1 MDSLSVVTEASN
13 YYLLILFKSLFE
25 LDFKSIP
32 IEDET
37 VFAHCEHQQLRAL
50 GVPIDVD
57 LFDLEV
63 LRVRFIGEF
72 QSCDQLRSLLDMVV
86 EVPKSQ
92 LIW

>member
-1 MDSLSVVTEASN
+1 MDSLCVVTEASN
-13 YYLLILFKSLFE
+13 CYLLILFKSLFE
-25 LDFKSIP
+25 LDFKAIS

-37 VFAHCEHQQLRAL
+37 VFAHCKYQQLRAQS
-50 GVPIDVD
+50 VPIDVD

-63 LRVRFIGEF
+63 IRVRFIGEF
-72 QSCDQLRSLLDMVV
+72 QSCDQLRSLLDMII